1 MAEGIMGLMD
11 SMPDTGPPADARD
24 TNSPNFGKGLSTME
38 VYEILEPLARM
49 VAERTGDPV
58 QVILQEMITD
68 PDSIAR
74 AKLMLGMDPT
84 TPFPNNIREPSP
96 DEIQGMR
103 VGTGETVM
111 GIPRDAFNNLSTEQ
125 QERILESPRSSAGD
139 IAGIPRDIFN
149 SLTAEQQ
156 AGILGSLGSSAL
168 ARLPAPFISGTTKLF
183 PSATPEI
190 QGIPM
195 TIFEQLNAEEQAKI
209 LGMGDTFTNIDL
221 PEGRPTMSERL
232 LSQMSLK
239 D

>member
-58 QVILQEMITD
+58 QVILQEMVTD

-74 AKLMLGMDPT
+74 AKLMLGMDST
-84 TPFPNNIREPSP
+84 TPFPNNIREPMS
-96 DEIQGMR
+96 DDQN
-103 VGTGETVM
+103 VM
-111 GIPRDAFNNLSTEQ
+111 GIPRDA
-125 QERILESPRSSAGD
+125 
-139 IAGIPRDIFN
+139 FN

-156 AGILGSLGSSAL
+156 AGILGSSAL
-168 ARLPAPFISGTTKLF
+168 AGIPRDLFDSLSTEQKGKLF
-183 PSATPEI
+183 PAPQT
-190 QGIPM
+190 QGIPR

>member
-84 TPFPNNIREPSP
+84 TPFPNNIREPMS
-96 DEIQGMR
+96 DDQN
-103 VGTGETVM
+103 VM
-111 GIPRDAFNNLSTEQ
+111 GIPKDAFNNLTTEQ
-125 QERILESPRSSAGD
+125 QEQSVK
-139 IAGIPRDIFN
+139 GIPKDIFN

-156 AGILGSLGSSAL
+156 AGILGSSAL
-168 ARLPAPFISGTTKLF
+168 AGLPAPFISGATKLF
-183 PSATPEI
+183 PSAEPQTY
-190 QGIPM
+190 GIPR
-195 TIFEQLNAEEQAKI
+195 TIFEQLNAQEQAKI

>member
-1 MAEGIMGLMD
+1 MAEGIMGLID

-103 VGTGETVM
+103 ISG
-111 GIPRDAFNNLSTEQ
+111 
-125 QERILESPRSSAGD
+125 AGD
-139 IAGIPRDIFN
+139 IAGIPRDAFN

-156 AGILGSLGSSAL
+156 AGILGSSAL
-168 ARLPAPFISGTTKLF
+168 AGIPRDLFDSLSTEQKGKLF
-183 PSATPEI
+183 PAPQT
-190 QGIPM
+190 QGIPK

>member
-24 TNSPNFGKGLSTME
+24 TSSPNFGKGLSTME

-58 QVILQEMITD
+58 QVILQEMVTD

-84 TPFPNNIREPSP
+84 TPFPNNIREPMS
-96 DEIQGMR
+96 DDQN
-103 VGTGETVM
+103 VM
-111 GIPRDAFNNLSTEQ
+111 GIPRDAFNNLTTEQ
-125 QERILESPRSSAGD
+125 QERILGSPRSSVGE

-156 AGILGSLGSSAL
+156 AGILGSSAL
-168 ARLPAPFISGTTKLF
+168 AGLPAPFISGTTKLF
-183 PSATPEI
+183 PSATPQT
-190 QGIPM
+190 QGIPR